1 MGSEAGTLGATH
13 RPISEPARKSAAP
26 SRPRHHW
33 GWWIALGV
41 AIALVIV
48 IRLIL
53 DPIAAHYTRKGLNA
67 SETTRGDFQRVHV
80 TLFPPGYEIHRLKID
95 ERVDRGWKHPL
106 FYAER
111 VKAGVDM
118 SSLFHGRIVANA
130 RIDDPKIIFTV
141 RQKAEKKG
149 ETQAP
154 DLAPMLRQVLPARV
168 NRIEIRNGELVFR
181 DLVMKGQPEIWVHK
195 IEVAVENL
203 ATRRKLSGGEPAT
216 VSASA
221 MLGRSG
227 ELKMFLSANPF
238 ARPLAFAG
246 QVEERGWRVAE
257 LYDLVQPETKLQT
270 PKGTFD
276 LFVEFK
282 SRDGRITGGVKPVLK
297 NVEVKPT
304 ESGLGNRLKAWL
316 ADTTLHLFSDRVP
329 GRNAV
334 ATVIPIEGRLDN
346 PDVQL
351 WPTVVGVVRNAFVEG
366 MSASFHDVPPPRA
379 GEKQGV
385 LEQAKHA
392 VSKDAGPPKAQPA
405 KADAKGN
412 SNGTSGG
419 EKGQ

>member
-1 MGSEAGTLGATH
+1 MGSEAGTLGGAH
-13 RPISEPARKSAAP
+13 RAAAKPERKTAAP
-26 SRPRHHW
+26 AHRRHHW

-41 AIALVIV
+41 VIAVIVV

-67 SETTRGDFQRVHV
+67 SDRMRGDFQSVHV
-80 TLFPPGYEIHRLKID
+80 TVFPPGYEIHRLKID
-95 ERVDRGWKHPL
+95 ERVDPGWKHPL

-111 VKAGVDM
+111 VKAGLDM
-118 SSLFHGRIVANA
+118 SRLFHGRLVASA
-130 RIDDPKIIFTV
+130 RIDEPKIIFTV
-141 RQKAEKKG
+141 REPAEKNKKPSPP
-149 ETQAP
+149 P

-168 NRIEIRNGELVFR
+168 NRIEIRDGEFLFR
-181 DLVMKGQPEIWVHK
+181 DLVMKGQPEIWLHD

-203 ATRRKLSGGEPAT
+203 ATRRKLADGEPAT

-221 MLGRSG
+221 ELGRSG
-227 ELKMFLSANPF
+227 HVTMFASANPF
-238 ARPLAFAG
+238 ARPLSFAG
-246 QVEERGWRVAE
+246 QVEEKGWRVAE
-257 LYDLVQPETKLQT
+257 LYDLIQPATKLQT

-304 ESGLGNRLKAWL
+304 EGGIGNRLKAWL
-316 ADTTLHLFSDRVP
+316 ADKTLDLFSDRVP

-334 ATVIPIEGRLDN
+334 ATVIPIEGKLTN

-351 WPTVVGVVRNAFVEG
+351 WPTILGVVRNAFVEG
-366 MSASFHDVPPPRA
+366 MSASFHNVPPDKA
-379 GEKQGV
+379 EQKQGV

-392 VSKDAGPPKAQPA
+392 VEKDAGPPKAQPA
-405 KADAKGN
+405 GGKG
-412 SNGTSGG
+412 
-419 EKGQ
+419 K